1 MTGGPMVSS
10 SPTIR
15 EREDA
20 DMARITEI
28 YGHHVLNGASSWELT
43 PPDLTEMTKR
53 AHALRDG
60 GYPYLV
66 AEIDGR
72 VVGYSYAGAY
82 RPRPAYR
89 FTVEHSVYVDDAVRR
104 GGIGHALLKAMIDT
118 CEQRGY
124 RQMIGIIGDSQN
136 LQSIRFHEKMGFEHV
151 GCVKNIG
158 FKFDRWMDQIL
169 MQRPLGDGAKTLPEP
184 D

>member
-1 MTGGPMVSS
+1 MIGGPMVSS
-10 SPTIR
+10 SLTIR
-15 EREDA
+15 DRQDA

-28 YGHHVLNGASSWELT
+28 YSHHVLHGASSWELSA
-43 PPDLTEMTKR
+43 PDVAEMTKR
-53 AHALRDG
+53 AHALKDG

-66 AEIDGR
+66 AELDGR
-72 VVGYSYAGAY
+72 VIGYTYAGAY

-89 FTVEHSVYVDDAVRR
+89 YTVEHSVYIDENARR
-104 GGIGHALLKAMIDT
+104 GGIGHALMKAMIEA

-124 RQMIGIIGDSQN
+124 RQMMGIIGDSQN

-158 FKFDRWMDQIL
+158 FKFGRWMDQIL
-169 MQRPLGDGAKTLPEP
+169 MQRSLGDGAKVPPET